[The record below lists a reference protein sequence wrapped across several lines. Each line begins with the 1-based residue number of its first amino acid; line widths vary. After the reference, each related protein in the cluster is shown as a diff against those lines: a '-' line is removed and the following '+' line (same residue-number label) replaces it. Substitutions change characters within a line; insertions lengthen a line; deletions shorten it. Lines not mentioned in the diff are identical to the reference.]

1 MKYTGVVFDL
11 DGTLLDT
18 IADIAASANIALGR
32 MGFPQHQTR
41 AYKYFVGNGREM
53 MALRAL
59 PNDHRDEAT
68 VDAFLRYIEEEYAR
82 HWGDATLP
90 YDGIPE
96 LLDALTA
103 RGISMAVLSNK
114 PHNFTELIV
123 SKLLAL
129 WWFAPVVG
137 AMPSVPM
144 KPDPTAALQIARQFN
159 MPLGDLLYVG
169 DSGVDM
175 ITAVS
180 AGMFAVGAL
189 WGFRTADELLS
200 SGAQALIDTPTDLLS
215 LL

>member
-159 MPLGDLLYVG
+159 MPPGDLLYVG

>member
-103 RGISMAVLSNK
+103 RGISMAVLSN
-114 PHNFTELIV
+114 
-123 SKLLAL
+123 
-129 WWFAPVVG
+129 
-137 AMPSVPM
+137 
-144 KPDPTAALQIARQFN
+144 
-159 MPLGDLLYVG
+159 
-169 DSGVDM
+169 
-175 ITAVS
+175 
-180 AGMFAVGAL
+180 
-189 WGFRTADELLS
+189 
-200 SGAQALIDTPTDLLS
+200 
-215 LL
+215 